1 MNRNT
6 RGCILLLITALI
18 WGTAFVAQSTA
29 MDNIGPL
36 LFVVARFLLG
46 GAVLLPFI
54 FILNKKKLNSGLITK
69 SAQRDLTAESIKGGM
84 ICGLGLLAGTTL
96 QQYGLIT
103 TSAGKSAFITALY
116 IIIVPIAGTLIGKRI
131 SKAVWISVVIAII
144 GFYLLCIKD
153 GFSVAKGDFLCLL
166 SAFAFTFQ
174 ILFIDHFMEKG
185 VDPVILSCTEF
196 FTVAFIAFFP
206 MLIFEGFHMQLIK
219 DAAFSIFYCG
229 VMSSGVAYTL
239 QVIGQR
245 DTDPAIATLIM
256 SLESVFAALSGW
268 LLLHEQMTARELI
281 GCAMVFAAVLIAQ
294 LSPNMFHKKS
304 IS

>member
-54 FILNKKKLNSGLITK
+54 FVLNKKKLNSGLITK

-116 IIIVPIAGTLIGKRI
+116 IIIVPIAETLIGKRI

-153 GFSVAKGDFLCLL
+153 DFSVARGDFLCLL

-268 LLLHEQMTARELI
+268 LLLHEQMTAREFI
-281 GCAMVFAAVLIAQ
+281 GCAMVFAAVLLAQ
-294 LSPNMFHKKS
+294 LAPNMFHK
-304 IS
+304 